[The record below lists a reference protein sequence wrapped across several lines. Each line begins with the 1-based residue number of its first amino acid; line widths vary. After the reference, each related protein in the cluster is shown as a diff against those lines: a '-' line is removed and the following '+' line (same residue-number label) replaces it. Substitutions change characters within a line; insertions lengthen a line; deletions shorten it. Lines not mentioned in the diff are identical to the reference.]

1 MRGILQMNEIK
12 LDCPYDQQY
21 HAIISHNDYSFEF
34 AKAHFQD
41 YSNLL
46 FLSDMGINGTINV
59 ACDYPS
65 NVYGELPYYIW
76 IANKLRS
83 QDWVSVHH
91 YRRKA
96 RLSLGLT
103 LPNPISFNV
112 SMADHLSYCHSQKL
126 TEAVMQTLEP
136 MEQQIFVKANQLIP
150 YNMMNAQVEFI
161 QKEYLP
167 YILNKITLLQ
177 GILGKDFKPDET
189 FFEPKEGKRVD
200 EWYQNRVYA
209 FAMERYTTLFFLTRN
224 YGQQFQEVN
233 LLEKNQ
239 YI

>member
-1 MRGILQMNEIK
+1 MNLIN
-12 LDCPYDQQY
+12 LDCKYNQQY

-34 AKAHFQD
+34 AKAHFKD

-76 IANKLRS
+76 LANNLRS
-83 QDWVSVHH
+83 QDWVCVHH
-91 YRRKA
+91 YRRK
-96 RLSLGLT
+96 LGLSIGMT
-103 LPNPISFNV
+103 LPMPITFNC
-112 SMADHLSYCHSQKL
+112 SMADHLAYFHSINL
-126 TEAVMQTLEP
+126 ANAIMQTLEP

-150 YNMMNAQVEFI
+150 YNMMNAQVGFI

-167 YILNKITLLQ
+167 YILNKVTMLQ
-177 GILGKDFKPDET
+177 GVLGKDFKPDET
-189 FFEPKEGKRVD
+189 FFEPRKGKRVD

-209 FAMERYTTLFFLTRN
+209 FAMERYSTIFFLTRN
-224 YGQQFQEVN
+224 YEQQFQEVK
-233 LLEKNQ
+233 LLEHNQ
-239 YI
+239 RI